1 MTTYLALA
9 VLLAPPTAASAYAAG
24 GVAAKKGAAQPTQLW
39 RHDLASATRCAP
51 TLNARRAPPDAV
63 FHNPPQTRNH

>member
-9 VLLAPPTAASAYAAG
+9 VLLALPTSSAYAAG
-24 GVAAKKGAAQPTQLW
+24 GVAAKKGAAQPIQLW

-51 TLNARRAPPDAV
+51 SLPISPCATP
-63 FHNPPQTRNH
+63 